1 MAELTYS
8 INNIF
13 NDTSSE
19 GCLYQY
25 EASTFFIPSYQRGY
39 KWGSNS
45 DNDPVPVLLNDLYS
59 AFQKSP
65 NKKYYLQYITISKK
79 EKLLEVIDGQQRLT
93 TLSIMLSVFHLL
105 LKNIQNISDKKLKY
119 AIRPSIFEN
128 HIYSKDKLKLF
139 IDNPWNEN
147 GIKLNEQNVNNQDVF
162 YLHEASVKIHNFLN
176 DIKSNESGEKQLG
189 EFYLFITKEVMIIL
203 NAVESHIPGEK
214 VFRNLNSKKVPLTEV
229 ELVKGLLL
237 TKVSR
242 NQNENDKRK
251 HFREILE
258 IRSTL
263 GRRWDEMSSKSNE
276 SGFSFFFFK
285 EGHGFEGLIE
295 LVAIINGY
303 KPSEKESDKHYPLFN
318 FFNNSPTKVQHFFDE
333 TILYFNILFDWYD
346 NPEIYNLLGY
356 TFYSRGQKSDF
367 KGTFIKENLRKPK
380 AEFIKILI
388 ELRNNNLTD
397 KPATLKYGESDHQ
410 IHNVL
415 LALSVFPKLDNAD
428 KREKEVSE
436 MKFDF
441 YTYSNLN
448 WTLEHIFPQSP
459 EGKKVG
465 KIRVL
470 NEGQKDKIYE
480 MLGGKDNLDSTT
492 KTILELPERTE
503 EQKQIYY
510 NALKSIGP
518 LNEIGN
524 MALLSDSVNASI
536 GCGFFDEKRKDIL
549 RHMQKGKFVPLHT
562 FNVFNK
568 TTLGVNPGDLL
579 AWSKMDVSNHTAA
592 IEVRIKELKEQTKT

>member
-8 INNIF
+8 IQNIF
-13 NDTSSE
+13 NDSTSE
-19 GCLYQY
+19 GCLLQY
-25 EASTFFIPSYQRGY
+25 EASTFFIPTYQRGY
-39 KWGSNS
+39 KWGSKTE
-45 DNDPVPVLLNDLYS
+45 NDPVPILLNDLYS
-59 AFQKSP
+59 AFRKAP
-65 NKKYYLQYITISKK
+65 AKKYYLQYITISKK
-79 EKLLEVIDGQQRLT
+79 GKLMEVIDGQQRLT
-93 TLSIMLSVFHLL
+93 TLSIMLSVFNLL
-105 LKNIQNISDKKLKY
+105 LENIQNISDKKLKY
-119 AIRPSIFEN
+119 AIRPSIFED
-128 HIYSKDKLKLF
+128 HIYPKDKLKLF
-139 IDNPWNEN
+139 IDEPWNEN
-147 GIKLNEQNVNNQDVF
+147 GIILNDQNVNNQDIF

-176 DIKSNESGEKQLG
+176 DIKSNESGEKHLG
-189 EFYLFITKEVMIIL
+189 EFYTFFTKEVMIIL

-229 ELVKGLLL
+229 ELIKGLLL

-276 SGFSFFFFK
+276 PGFSFFFFK
-285 EGHGFEGLIE
+285 EGQGFEGLIE
-295 LVAIINGY
+295 LAAVLNGY
-303 KPSEKESDKHYPLFN
+303 KPSKKESEKHYPLFN

-333 TILYFNILFDWYD
+333 IILYFSILFDWYE

-356 TFYSRGQKSDF
+356 TFFGRGQKSDF
-367 KGTFIKENLRKPK
+367 KGNFIKENLRKAK
-380 AEFIKILI
+380 SELIKILL
-388 ELRNNNLTD
+388 ELRNINLSD
-397 KPATLKYGESDHQ
+397 KPASLKYGESDHQ

-415 LALSVFPKLDNAD
+415 LALSVFPKLENAD
-428 KREKEVSE
+428 IKEIEVLE

-459 EGKKVG
+459 EGKK
-465 KIRVL
+465 RVL
-470 NEGQKDKIYE
+470 TDEQKEKIYE
-480 MLGGKDNLDSTT
+480 MLGGKDNLDPAI
-492 KTILELPERTE
+492 KAILELPERTD

-510 NALKSIGP
+510 DALKSIGP

-524 MALLSDSVNASI
+524 MALLSDSLNASI

-562 FNVFNK
+562 FNVFSK
-568 TTLGVNPGDLL
+568 TILGANPGDLL
-579 AWSKMDVSNHTAA
+579 AWSKQDVSNHTTA
-592 IEVRIKELKEQTKT
+592 IEDRIKELKEQQSA